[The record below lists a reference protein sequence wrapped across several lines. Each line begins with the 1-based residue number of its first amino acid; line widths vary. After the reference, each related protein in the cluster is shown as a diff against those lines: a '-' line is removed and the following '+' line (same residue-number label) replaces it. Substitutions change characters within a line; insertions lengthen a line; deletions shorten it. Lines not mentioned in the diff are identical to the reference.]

1 MNTMYFIKKSRLNKI
16 VDMIS
21 LILGIVAI
29 ICLFLNFRLMFE
41 IISVL
46 AIVMFIIFNYKI
58 FSKENRMKTF
68 IKTPIIFDKDNN
80 MFILIK
86 NTSYIL
92 FLAIFFI
99 IMSSGLFILILG
111 LHIHIND
118 IEFAIYILD
127 IMLITMYVR
136 EFKNKYDILKV
147 KNNLDNINNLVTS
160 KNILNINNL
169 KKLDNNTYLIN
180 YNNEAREVVF
190 SDKYENYQELIDKIS
205 KKCL

>member
-1 MNTMYFIKKSRLNKI
+1 MNTIYLIKKSRLNEI

-21 LILGIVAI
+21 LILGVVAI
-29 ICLFLNFRLMFE
+29 VCLFLNFRLMFE

-99 IMSSGLFILILG
+99 LMSSGLFILILG

-118 IEFAIYILD
+118 IDFTLYILD
-127 IMLITMYVR
+127 IMLIVGYVR
-136 EFKNKYDILKV
+136 EFKNKYDILKL
-147 KNNLDNINNLVTS
+147 KNNLDTS
-160 KNILNINNL
+160 KNVLNINSL

-190 SDKYENYQELIDKIS
+190 SDKYENYQELMEKIS